1 MVDFHKNFWSNCALL
16 GQTNPCIRAFQS
28 MYLNCFFHFSIFPL
42 VIGLIL
48 LVLFSLPRTPFF
60 DLKGLEP
67 GQGYDIY
74 IMAMNKKGKS
84 APIKLVGFTMKNPEK
99 QTVVFPFS
107 DIAPAFPP
115 TFHQIKP
122 FLGTI
127 GGVIG
132 IIVML
137 LAAIILIVRLR
148 RTKTTKQTRS
158 SQITNDM
165 SSTMSPSLQNGV
177 LLREACSVDSIDK
190 NPDIIPQGNAT
201 TRCTL
206 QDNGILIVE
215 YISTEKKSEDDEEW
229 MNNNRLYATAVMQE
243 QQHNYGSGTTPSY
256 DRTLFA
262 SHDNN
267 CMQQHNI
274 YQQEQPQP
282 PPRQGYIPV
291 NNQMMPVTSLGYNT
305 RGGSVSISSINHQYQ
320 Q

>member
-1 MVDFHKNFWSNCALL
+1 M
-16 GQTNPCIRAFQS
+16 
-28 MYLNCFFHFSIFPL
+28 
-42 VIGLIL
+42 
-48 LVLFSLPRTPFF
+48 
-60 DLKGLEP
+60 
-67 GQGYDIY
+67 GYDIF

-84 APIKLVGFTMKNPEK
+84 TPFILQGFTLKNPEK

-107 DIAPAFPP
+107 DIAPAFPS
-115 TFHQIKP
+115 TFNQVKP
-122 FLGTI
+122 FLSTI
-127 GGVIG
+127 GAVVG
-132 IIVML
+132 IVVML
-137 LAAIILIVRLR
+137 LVTIILIVRLR
-148 RTKTTKQTRS
+148 RSKSHERQRS

-177 LLREACSVDSIDK
+177 LLREACNGSADSIDK
-190 NPDIIPQGNAT
+190 NPDIIPQGNAPT

-243 QQHNYGSGTTPSY
+243 QQHGGGGYGGTTPSY

-267 CMQQHNI
+267 CIQQHNV
-274 YQQEQPQP
+274 YQQEPSMQQQQQPQP

-291 NNQMMPVTSLGYNT
+291 NNQMLPVTSLGYNT
-305 RGGSVSISSINHQYQ
+305 RGNNVSNLYKISIKCFKLIIIKINLVPTD
-320 Q
+320 